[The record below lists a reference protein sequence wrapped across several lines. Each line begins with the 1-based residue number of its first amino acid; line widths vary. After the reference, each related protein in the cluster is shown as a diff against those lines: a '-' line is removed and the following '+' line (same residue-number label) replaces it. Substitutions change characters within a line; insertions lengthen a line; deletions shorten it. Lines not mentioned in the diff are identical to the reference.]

1 MRIGSIISGIGRG
14 FQKREGGFVCFLK
27 ERFCS
32 PDEYQRTKSLL
43 ADHQIEYT
51 TRSNPVTNPGR
62 YHGVPSI
69 NASAAYEYHV
79 YVAGKDYDRAMRILQ
94 GEN

>member
-1 MRIGSIISGIGRG
+1 MITWD
-14 FQKREGGFVCFLK
+14 LN
-27 ERFCS
+27 
-32 PDEYQRTKSLL
+32 EYQRTKGLL

-51 TRSNPVTNPGR
+51 TRSNPITNPGR

-69 NASAAYEYHV
+69 SASAAYEYHV

-94 GEN
+94 G

>member
-1 MRIGSIISGIGRG
+1 M
-14 FQKREGGFVCFLK
+14 FLKREVLITW
-27 ERFCS
+27 
-32 PDEYQRTKSLL
+32 DLNEYQRTKGLL

-51 TRSNPVTNPGR
+51 TRSNPITNPGR

-69 NASAAYEYHV
+69 SASAAYEYHV

>member
-1 MRIGSIISGIGRG
+1 M
-14 FQKREGGFVCFLK
+14 FLKREVLLTW
-27 ERFCS
+27 
-32 PDEYQRTKSLL
+32 DLNEYQRTKSLL

-51 TRSNPVTNPGR
+51 TRSKPVTNPGR